1 VTTSGRIK
9 VALTIAGSDPSGG
22 AGIQSDL
29 KTFSRLRV
37 YGMAVIAALTA
48 QNTRGVSATAAVA
61 PDFVGEQ
68 LDAVLSDI
76 PPAAIKTGMLL
87 TADVVAIVV
96 AKLKERSIRNLVVD
110 PVMVSTSGTKLL
122 NLDAIET
129 FRRTLLPLALLVT
142 PNMDEASVLTGRT
155 LTDVEDMEQAALH
168 IHGMGAPNVLVKG
181 GHGTGPDAVDVFFD
195 GSSFIHLRTPRVIA
209 QNTHGTGC
217 VLSAAIAAHLAR
229 GLDLEHAVR
238 LGKDFVTEAIQHGLA
253 LGTGKGPCDPLGLN
267 SGTDTKF

>member
-1 VTTSGRIK
+1 VTTSSHVK
-9 VALTIAGSDPSGG
+9 AALTIAGSDPSGG

-61 PDFVGEQ
+61 PEFVGKQ

-76 PPAAIKTGMLL
+76 PPDAIKTGMLL
-87 TADVVAIVV
+87 TADVVAVV
-96 AKLKERSIRNLVVD
+96 AARLKERSVRNLVVD

-122 NLDAIET
+122 NSDAIET
-129 FRRTLLPLALLVT
+129 FKRALLPLALLVT
-142 PNMDEASVLTGRT
+142 PNMDEAGLLTGRT
-155 LTDVEDMEQAALH
+155 PADVEEMEQAALH
-168 IHGMGAPNVLVKG
+168 IQGMGARNVLIKG
-181 GHGTGPDAVDVFFD
+181 GHGTGPDAVDVLFD
-195 GSSFIHLRTPRVIA
+195 GSSFIHLRAPRVIA

-217 VLSAAIAAHLAR
+217 VLSAAITAHLAQ
-229 GLDLEHAVR
+229 GIDLEQAVR

-253 LGTGKGPCDPLGLN
+253 LGTGKGPCDPLAL
-267 SGTDTKF
+267 